1 MEINL
6 TTPALLFPAISL
18 LLLAYTNRFLTLAA
32 LIRDLHAR
40 YKANPEDVLHGQIA
54 NLWYRVRLIKYMQAL
69 GVGSILLCTVSM
81 FALLAGWQGTGTAI
95 FGLSLVLMAFSLA
108 LSLREILVSVDALDL
123 RLRDMEGFTGQSRDE
138 KDS

>member
-1 MEINL
+1 M
-6 TTPALLFPAISL
+6 
-18 LLLAYTNRFLTLAA
+18 
-32 LIRDLHAR
+32 
-40 YKANPEDVLHGQIA
+40 HGQIA

-81 FALLAGWQGTGTAI
+81 FALLAGWQSAGTII

>member
-1 MEINL
+1 
-6 TTPALLFPAISL
+6 
-18 LLLAYTNRFLTLAA
+18 
-32 LIRDLHAR
+32 
-40 YKANPEDVLHGQIA
+40 
-54 NLWYRVRLIKYMQAL
+54 MQAL

-81 FALLAGWQGTGTAI
+81 FALLAGWQGAGTAI

-123 RLRDMEGFTGQSRDE
+123 RLRDMEGFTGQSRNE